1 MIKLRPSV
9 LALLAA
15 ATMLLLVLAFEF
27 RWRQAH
33 ALLKPQSAAPG
44 GALVAEVRSLP
55 PGAARMP
62 DSTGVY
68 LRGEGAWLRALRPRL
83 VFAGA
88 CDNVDAR
95 WFGPSRLVIECEL
108 RAGEPRLLRDRVD
121 GVVIELVV
129 QRRFA

>member
-1 MIKLRPSV
+1 MKPRPSL

-15 ATMLLLVLAFEF
+15 AAVLLVLLGFEF
-27 RWRQAH
+27 SWRSAH
-33 ALLKPQSAAPG
+33 ALLKPQAAAPG

-55 PGAARMP
+55 GASP
-62 DSTGVY
+62 HGTGSTGVY
-68 LRGEGAWLRALRPRL
+68 LRRDWEWLRALRPRL
-83 VFAGA
+83 VFDGA

-95 WFGPSRLVIECEL
+95 WFGPRRLVIECEL
-108 RAGEPRLLRDRVD
+108 RSGEPRLLQQVVD